1 MDIGKS
7 FSFVFDDENWLKQ
20 LLIGGLIFMIP
31 IVNFA
36 AMGYMIAVIRNVR
49 DGRDIPLPDWGT
61 GFGEYFTDGLKVVAG
76 FLVYLLPVIVL
87 SCIYG
92 VVMGVAGGTMSDSD
106 AAGGIIVF
114 SSLCLNC
121 LVMLF
126 ALAVSF
132 LYPAIFARYA
142 ETGEISAMLKFGEI
156 LAFTRAN
163 MSNYLIAWLLMM
175 FVVPIVGSLGA
186 IACGIGM
193 IFTYWYG
200 NLISAHLIGQLLKN
214 NAVI

>member
-7 FSFVFDDENWLKQ
+7 FSFVFEDENWLKQ
-20 LLIGGLIFMIP
+20 LLIGGLILCIP

-36 AMGYMIAVIRNVR
+36 SMGYMVAVGRNVR

-61 GFGEYFTDGLKVVAG
+61 GFGEYFMDGLRLVAG
-76 FLVYLLPVIVL
+76 FLVYFLPVIVL

-92 VVMGVAGGTMSDSD
+92 VVMGITGGTVSDSD
-106 AAGGIIVF
+106 AASGIIVL

-121 LVMLF
+121 LVILF
-126 ALAVSF
+126 ALVVSF
-132 LYPAIFARYA
+132 LYPAIFARYV
-142 ETGEISAMLKFGEI
+142 ETGEISAMLKFSEVF
-156 LAFTRAN
+156 AFARAN
-163 MSNYLIAWLLMM
+163 ISNYLIVWLLIM

-200 NLISAHLIGQLLKN
+200 NLISAHLVGQLLKN
-214 NAVI
+214 NVVI

>member
-7 FSFVFDDENWLKQ
+7 FSFVFEDENWLKQ
-20 LLIGGLIFMIP
+20 LLIGGLVFFIP

-36 AMGYMIAVIRNVR
+36 ALGYMIAVIRNVR
-49 DGRDIPLPDWGT
+49 DGRDIPLPEWGT

-76 FLVYLLPVIVL
+76 FLVYFSPVIVL

-92 VVMGVAGGTMSDSD
+92 VVVGLAGGTISDSD
-106 AAGGIIVF
+106 TAGGVFAF
-114 SSLCLNC
+114 SSICFNC
-121 LVMLF
+121 VIFLF
-126 ALAVSF
+126 AMAVGL

-142 ETGEISAMLKFGEI
+142 ETGEISAMLKFSEVF
-156 LAFTRAN
+156 AFARAN
-163 MSNYLIAWLLMM
+163 ISNYLIVWLLMM

-186 IACGIGM
+186 IACGIGVL
-193 IFTYWYG
+193 FTYWYG

-214 NAVI
+214 NVVI